1 MPYPIANARQQR
13 GFTLMEMA
21 VVLVIIALILGG
33 VSVGR
38 DVYRSAQAER
48 ISSEFVQGW
57 IIAYESYVQRTGH
70 VPGDTPAAATGKVN
84 AKLDDPL
91 CDDSMSRMLLRD
103 TMLTAGISLPPGR
116 AEGQESR
123 AVYLDANGS
132 PQQLQVC
139 FVHIKDWAEPAA
151 GGRYIERP
159 RNVLWLRGMTAEF
172 ARQLDQ
178 RIDGR
183 VDARQ
188 GRLRERNVHGP
199 NGLSLTT
206 QTPWSAD
213 AGMQPVDRNAPVA
226 VMDAYLKMSQ

>member
-1 MPYPIANARQQR
+1 MPYPITNARHQR

-57 IIAYESYVQRTGH
+57 IIAYESFVQRTGH
-70 VPGDTPAAATGKVN
+70 VPGDTPATATGKIN
-84 AKLDDPL
+84 AALDAPL
-91 CDDSMSRMLLRD
+91 CDESMTKMQLRD
-103 TMLTAGISLPPGR
+103 AMLAVGISLPPGR

-139 FVHIKDWAEPAA
+139 FVHIKDWAEPAVA
-151 GGRYIERP
+151 GRYIDRP

-188 GRLRERNVHGP
+188 GRLREKGVHGP

-213 AGMQPVDRNAPVA
+213 AGLPSVDRNALVP

>member
-1 MPYPIANARQQR
+1 MSHPIANARHQR

-48 ISSEFVQGW
+48 ISNEFVQGW

-70 VPGDTPAAATGKVN
+70 VPGDTPAAATGRIN
-84 AKLDDPL
+84 AKADDAL
-91 CDDSMSRMLLRD
+91 CDDSMSQLALRD
-103 TMLTAGISLPPGR
+103 AMLTAGISLPPGR

-132 PQQLQVC
+132 PQQVQVC

-151 GGRYIERP
+151 GGSYLAQP

-188 GRLRERNVHGP
+188 GRLREAGFQGP
-199 NGLSLTT
+199 NGLSLAT

-213 AGMQPVDRNAPVA
+213 AGMQPVGRNAPVP